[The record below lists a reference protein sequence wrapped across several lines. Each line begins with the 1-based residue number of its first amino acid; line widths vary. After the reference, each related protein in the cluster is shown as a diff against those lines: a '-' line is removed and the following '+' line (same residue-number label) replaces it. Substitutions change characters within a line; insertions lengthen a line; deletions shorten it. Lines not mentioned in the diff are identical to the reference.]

1 MQRPDS
7 KSRSRVRPAVP
18 RGLSTDS
25 VFRASTTGAGL
36 ILDGP
41 VDSSAVNLLSDLLK
55 PPRPALGKRRN
66 TSSVSRVM
74 TNNELLDEI
83 ENQMAFNHGVFEE
96 QDEENLPQRHGVPWY
111 RQPSPWWSVVTTCYS
126 PLTSNLIM

>member
-25 VFRASTTGAGL
+25 VFRASTAGAEIL
-36 ILDGP
+36 LDGP

-55 PPRPALGKRRN
+55 PPKLALGNRRN
-66 TSSVSRVM
+66 TSNLSRVM
-74 TNNELLDEI
+74 TNNELLDELD
-83 ENQMAFNHGVFEE
+83 NQIAFNSGVFDE
-96 QDEENLPQRHGVPWY
+96 QDEENLPQRRGLPWY
-111 RQPSPWWSVVTTCYS
+111 RQPSPWWSVVTSHYGLFTNK
-126 PLTSNLIM
+126 LVM